1 MVYTIFPQDIQ
12 SIDVLKDAAATA
24 IYGARGA
31 NGVIIITTKSGKPR
45 RTIVS
50 YNGLIG
56 VRKLAKKLDLLNPY
70 EYVLYQAER
79 ARTAGSADSTSFTRN
94 FGTTRNTLKNYQN
107 VDAIDWQEEVFGRTG
122 IMQTHNVTASGGNK
136 NGTTGSVWTNSYY
149 QPAPATTPSGTTR
162 INWINIS
169 INTTSNARLATGF
182 TPNKSELLPL
192 PQR

>member
-107 VDAIDWQEEVFGRTG
+107 VDAIDWQEEVLGEPVLCKRITLQLREVIKTVQLDLFGLTLIINPLLQPHLQELQGLTG
-122 IMQTHNVTASGGNK
+122 
-136 NGTTGSVWTNSYY
+136 
-149 QPAPATTPSGTTR
+149 
-162 INWINIS
+162 
-169 INTTSNARLATGF
+169 
-182 TPNKSELLPL
+182 
-192 PQR
+192 